1 MELIL
6 QLSGY
11 NPMDAPMLL
20 RYLHPFKNNKPP
32 ALRRWI
38 EASKILVLE
47 KGQRYERF
55 SYSDRR

>member
-20 RYLHPFKNNKPP
+20 RYLHPFKNNNPP

-47 KGQRYERF
+47 KRAAL
-55 SYSDRR
+55 